1 MEFNELN
8 RAEPFNP
15 HTLTGVN
22 LFKVAR
28 SVERA
33 INNE

>member
-1 MEFNELN
+1 MEFNELTS
-8 RAEPFNP
+8 AVPFIP
-15 HTLTGVN
+15 HILTGVN
-22 LFKVAR
+22 LVKVAR